1 MRARSRV
8 ALDFFALN
16 PGWLSWHPRTR
27 VKHPRLGPPGASTFP
42 RIWNRSIDP
51 CGKGVKGKTRHVVII
66 LPRCLFV
73 VVLLQA
79 QLFCFVSPRESSRG
93 KLFVEMSEEK
103 FRSDRTSHACKFKVA
118 SRFPEMIFSHSI
130 RTLSKR
136 CARQDIVP
144 RVYVFYDCMSWKP
157 RVAKSIDGC
166 NGFNECRH
174 LDSGVFQRFPAGFA
188 RERGLRRAESFL
200 IKYFRTVFYGTT
212 ALFPWSF
219 HADSLR
225 D

>member
-1 MRARSRV
+1 
-8 ALDFFALN
+8 
-16 PGWLSWHPRTR
+16 
-27 VKHPRLGPPGASTFP
+27 
-42 RIWNRSIDP
+42 
-51 CGKGVKGKTRHVVII
+51 VII
-66 LPRCLFV
+66 LARCLFV

-79 QLFCFVSPRESSRG
+79 QLFCFVSPRG
-93 KLFVEMSEEK
+93 KLTRKKYLWKCVRK
-103 FRSDRTSHACKFKVA
+103 KIRSDCTSHACKLRVA
-118 SRFPEMIFSHSI
+118 SRLVEMIFSHSI

-136 CARQDIVP
+136 CARQDIVS

-166 NGFNECRH
+166 NGLNECRH
-174 LDSGVFQRFPAGFA
+174 LDSRVFQRFPAGFA